1 MDPARLDRELARRG
15 WNATDLAKA
24 AGISVATMSAA
35 RSGRP
40 VANATVCKIAEA
52 LLKLMPPMVIA
63 DLGAGEGTISQL
75 MAQRAK
81 RVIAVDNSAR
91 VIVQRIRFFF
101 VTLHPN
107 AQ

>member
-1 MDPARLDRELARRG
+1 MVSTRMDPARLDRELARRG

-52 LLKLMPPMVIA
+52 LLKAPVVPGVD
-63 DLGAGEGTISQL
+63 DLLEPEAAIPS
-75 MAQRAK
+75 
-81 RVIAVDNSAR
+81 
-91 VIVQRIRFFF
+91 
-101 VTLHPN
+101 
-107 AQ
+107 